1 MTTPAPRPDTSS
13 APDRLAIP
21 AQIHDAIVVHAL
33 VCQPFEACGLLASDP
48 NGRLRMAYALD
59 NAVREPDRFTIEPD
73 QHFGAL
79 RHAERHGWEIGGVFH
94 SHPTSG
100 PQMSA
105 TDLAQPH
112 ESGWIHVI
120 VGFVPRLSLG
130 VWRVANGEPRPVAWS
145 VS

>member
-48 NGRLRMAYALD
+48 NGRLRIAYALD

-79 RHAERHGWEIGGVFH
+79 RHAERHVMDYWGVFLYL
-94 SHPTSG
+94 PT
-100 PQMSA
+100 
-105 TDLAQPH
+105 T
-112 ESGWIHVI
+112 
-120 VGFVPRLSLG
+120 
-130 VWRVANGEPRPVAWS
+130 
-145 VS
+145 